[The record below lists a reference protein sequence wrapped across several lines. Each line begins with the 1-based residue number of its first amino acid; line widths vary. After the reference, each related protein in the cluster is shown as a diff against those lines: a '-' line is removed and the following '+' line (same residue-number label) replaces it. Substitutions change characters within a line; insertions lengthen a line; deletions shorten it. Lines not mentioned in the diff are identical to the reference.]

1 MSTAIKKQTLRQQM
15 RSARRA
21 LSPHQQRQNARL
33 LCRTVTSQLWFQ
45 QAKSIALYLPND
57 GEIDPSLLIQYCWA
71 SGKKVYLP
79 KLHPTAKH
87 QLVFVP
93 YTAKSKMRLNCYRIP
108 EPVIQ
113 GLKPRPAWA
122 LSLVM
127 FPLVA
132 FDQNGGRLGMGGGY
146 YDRTFSFKHLSKG
159 MNSTKLIGLAHDLQ
173 KTENLPTES
182 WDIPLQGIATD
193 KHYYPC

>member
-1 MSTAIKKQTLRQQM
+1 MSTATEKQTLRQQM

-21 LSPHQQRQNARL
+21 LSPLKQRQNARL
-33 LCRTVTSQLWFQ
+33 LCRTVASQLWFQ

-57 GEIDPSLLIQYCWA
+57 GEIDTSSLIQLCWL
-71 SGKKVYLP
+71 SGKKVFLP
-79 KLHPTAKH
+79 RLHPTAKH
-87 QLVFVP
+87 RLIFVP
-93 YTAKSKMRLNCYRIP
+93 YTAQSKMRLNCYRIP

-132 FDQNGGRLGMGGGY
+132 FDQKGGRLGMGGGY

-173 KTENLPTES
+173 KVDSLPTES

-193 KHYYPC
+193 KEYYPC